1 MKQKK
6 RVFSEAFKLQV
17 IKEVLG
23 GQLTKEEARE
33 KYQLGGKC
41 AVLNWMRK
49 FDIWEYWQLPSNGL
63 PSNVAFMKKEK
74 DSDKSAL
81 QKRIKELER
90 ALEDAQLKAE
100 LYNRMIN
107 IAERDLNISIRK
119 KPFTK
124 QS

>member
-23 GQLTKEEARE
+23 GQLTKEEARS
-33 KYQLGGKC
+33 KYRLGGKC

-49 FDIWEYWQLPSNGL
+49 FGIWEYWQWPGNF
-63 PSNVAFMKKEK
+63 AYMKKGQQA
-74 DSDKSAL
+74 DKSAL
-81 QKRIKELER
+81 EKRIKELER

-100 LYNRMIN
+100 FYNRMID
-107 IAERDLNISIRK
+107 IAERDLKVSIRK